1 MTMKCDTNTR
11 RVGIDMDG
19 PIANTDPVLRHLLS
33 KRIKRTIH
41 QHEVTDWHYWK
52 CIPEVTEE
60 MVYSALDEF
69 HSEWLLKVPIVPG
82 AAYGINELYR
92 RGYRLSIVT
101 FRSTDTL
108 ENTEDFMEMHGIS
121 NPETGFIMCSGMDK
135 VRACLNWNISVMI
148 EDRYE
153 TAVALA
159 NAGIQVLMTSFP
171 WNAQKPHVDGI
182 RCVYSWVDIID
193 CFEKGYVKV

>member
-1 MTMKCDTNTR
+1 MYDLEQR
-11 RVGIDMDG
+11 QIGIDMDG
-19 PIANTDPVLRHLLS
+19 PIANTDPVLRYLLS

-41 QHEVTDWHYWK
+41 QHEVTDWHYWQ

-82 AAYGINELYR
+82 AVYGINELYR
-92 RGYRLSIVT
+92 RGYNLSVVT
-101 FRSTDTL
+101 FRSESVRTDTGKFL
-108 ENTEDFMEMHGIS
+108 KNHGVDIPLIIS
-121 NPETGFIMCSGMDK
+121 PSTSK
-135 VRACLNWNISVMI
+135 VQVCLDNNIFVMI

-171 WNAQKPHVDGI
+171 WNIQKPQVDGI
-182 RCVYSWVDIID
+182 RRVYSWVDIID
-193 CFEKGYVKV
+193 CFEKGYVKI